1 MLFVV
6 DTGASRSSH
15 DEDRIWR
22 HLWEMRD
29 VPPVNVVLQTVVSPA
44 CPLLAEEN
52 ADSILMSTGI
62 HVPQNTA
69 WVPMQVDVSV
79 FARDNGDIRLSAL
92 EMALCNCIDQGDALH
107 DTNGWP
113 SPELSLDSWQNR
125 RLAVAIRGWGNLVR
139 LRRADP
145 GAFRTLAELEQLA
158 DFITTALSERSQ
170 ALAREKG
177 HCPSV
182 DAAGS
187 RILSSG
193 SEMKLR
199 WRRAVEQTALRH
211 RNLTTM
217 SAWDVFPDGEPADLR
232 YINLLP
238 LLRCANCLSFQ
249 RNVEIAHWD
258 IHEFRAFYARVSAIL
273 RCKVDAGRIAKQV

>member
-6 DTGASRSSH
+6 DTGTSRSSH

-29 VPPVNVVLQTVVSPA
+29 VPPVSVVLQTVVSPA

-52 ADSILMSTGI
+52 ADAILISMGL

-69 WVPMQVDVSV
+69 WVPMPVDISV

-92 EMALCNCIDQGDALH
+92 EMALRNCVDQGDALH
-107 DTNGWP
+107 DTNAWP
-113 SPELSLDSWQNR
+113 SPEVSIDSRQNR

-145 GAFRTLAELEQLA
+145 GAFRTLAELQQLA
-158 DFITTALSERSQ
+158 DFITRTLSERSQ

-177 HCPSV
+177 YCPAV

-187 RILSSG
+187 KILSSG

-199 WRRAVEQTALRH
+199 WQRAVKHAALRH

-217 SAWDVFPDGEPADLR
+217 SAWDVFPDGEPADFR

-249 RNVEIAHWD
+249 RNVDIAHWD
-258 IHEFRAFYARVSAIL
+258 IHEFRAFYARVSAIV
-273 RCKVDAGRIAKQV
+273 RCKNDAGRIAQQV